1 MKWLTI
7 GLKIFPLIVGAIH
20 AVESLMT
27 NKKGKDK
34 QDAAIDAIGAMIRA
48 IELTVD
54 KEIMN
59 EKEFT
64 DLLRKMIDDYVA
76 IQNFIANFKK
86 KES

>member
-1 MKWLTI
+1 MKWLTV

-34 QDAAIDAIGAMIRA
+34 QDAAVDAIGAMIQA
-48 IELTVD
+48 IELSVS
-54 KEIMN
+54 KEIMD
-59 EKEFT
+59 EKEFA
-64 DLLRKMIDDYVA
+64 DLLRKIIDDYVA
-76 IQNFIANFKK
+76 IQNFIRDFKK